1 VNVASA
7 RRSSRGFAVPIL
19 FTLVAVA
26 SFIALGT
33 WQLQRKAWK
42 EALIES
48 LEQRLSSPPVDLPPR
63 ERWANLDPAND
74 EFRRVKFSAMF
85 VPGAEALVYTS
96 GSALRSD
103 ARAGPARGWRARRR
117 QSRLRAAGTRGRSH
131 AR

>member
-1 VNVASA
+1 M
-7 RRSSRGFAVPIL
+7 PIL

-63 ERWANLDPAND
+63 DAGQTLIR
-74 EFRRVKFSAMF
+74 
-85 VPGAEALVYTS
+85 EATS
-96 GSALRSD
+96 SVV
-103 ARAGPARGWRARRR
+103 
-117 QSRLRAAGTRGRSH
+117 
-131 AR
+131 